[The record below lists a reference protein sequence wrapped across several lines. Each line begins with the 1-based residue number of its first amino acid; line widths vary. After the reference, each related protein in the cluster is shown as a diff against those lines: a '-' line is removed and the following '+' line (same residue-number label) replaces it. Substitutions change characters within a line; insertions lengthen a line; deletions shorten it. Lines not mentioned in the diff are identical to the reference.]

1 MDIEFFRTL
10 IIKTRK
16 NLQLQNAEIPEG
28 VELDQS
34 RVGRLSRMDAMQGH
48 EMTLEAR
55 RRRAVDIKRM
65 DEALIRIENDDFGY
79 CEACGE
85 IIAVGRLEIDPAA
98 QYCVPCANT
107 NEQ

>member
-65 DEALIRIENDDFGY
+65 DEALFELRMTTLGIVKHVGKLSPSDD
-79 CEACGE
+79 
-85 IIAVGRLEIDPAA
+85 
-98 QYCVPCANT
+98 
-107 NEQ
+107 